1 MIGFKLFQP
10 SSVCCFMTKTT
21 SQITKGQRPFKEKLP
36 DDMQTTKQKKHL
48 YVLTR
53 LSDLYSDLSFPQYIQ
68 VRIHSYCNSS
78 KSCNNSIHTSS
89 SQEHV
94 GIILKGI
101 STEAINSQCLQFN
114 QITKEWKSCR
124 SCVVSIQV
132 TDSPAF

>member
-21 SQITKGQRPFKEKLP
+21 CQITKRQRSIKEKLP
-36 DDMQTTKQKKHL
+36 DDMQTNMQKKHL

-53 LSDLYSDLSFPQYIQ
+53 LSDLSCPQDHDIQ

-78 KSCNNSIHTSS
+78 KSCDNSKHTSS

-101 STEAINSQCLQFN
+101 STEAINSQILQLS
-114 QITKEWKSCR
+114 QITKGWKSCG